1 MKGGCNPHPLNRQI
15 VDGNV
20 VIKIPDILEG
30 ARYFQLAKKGSR

>member
-1 MKGGCNPHPLNRQI
+1 

-30 ARYFQLAKKGSR
+30 ARFFQLAKKGSR